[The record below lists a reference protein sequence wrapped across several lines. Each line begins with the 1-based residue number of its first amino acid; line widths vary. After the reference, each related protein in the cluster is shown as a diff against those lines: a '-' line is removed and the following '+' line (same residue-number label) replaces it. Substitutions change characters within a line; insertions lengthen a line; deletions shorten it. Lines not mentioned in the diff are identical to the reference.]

1 MESTIITIPRPR
13 YDALVKKEVMLDTIL
28 ANEMAKPDYDRDKL
42 LAAFEKI
49 FTEGLLEC

>member
-1 MESTIITIPRPR
+1 MESAITIPLTR
-13 YDALVKKEVMLDTIL
+13 YEALVKKEVMLDIIL
-28 ANEMAKPDYDRDKL
+28 TNEMAKPEYDRDKL